1 MATMFSVPDAE
12 TKAADLVAAAKRAGA
27 DAADAFYYR
36 NASTEVQVR
45 LGALEDVGR
54 SDGEEIGL
62 RLFVGKRSASVSSS
76 DLSKDALSALV
87 ERAAAMAREAP
98 EDDYAGLAPA
108 DRLLKGEAIA
118 IDGDDGADPSPASLR
133 ARALA
138 AEDAAR
144 AVAGV
149 TNSEGAGASAG
160 RTLTAL
166 ATSTGFAR
174 GFLTSGYGCSA
185 SVIAGEGSGMQR
197 DYAYH
202 STRHLAD
209 LEDAE
214 EIGARAGKRAVQR
227 VNPGKLSSGPMP
239 VVFDPRVGS
248 SLIGHLAGAITG
260 AAIAR
265 KTSFLL
271 GKRGERIFGH
281 GITIRDDP
289 HRLRGLRSRAFD
301 GEGLPTLPM
310 NIVADGVL
318 QTWLLDSASARQL
331 GEAPTGHA
339 SRGGSGAP
347 GAGTSNLFL
356 EAGKLSV
363 ADLIGD
369 IKLGVFVTE
378 LIGQGVNGITGDYSR
393 GASGFVIRDGQ
404 LAEPVAEITIA
415 GNLTDMFLHFTPAD
429 DLVFRRAMDV
439 PTLRIDGMTIAG
451 A

>member
-1 MATMFSVPDAE
+1 MFSVADAQA
-12 TKAADLVAAAKRAGA
+12 KVADLVAAAKRAGA
-27 DAADAFYYR
+27 DAADAVYYR
-36 NASTEVQVR
+36 NESTEVQVR

-76 DLSKDALSALV
+76 DLSADALNALV

-98 EDDYAGLAPA
+98 EDDYAGLAPE
-108 DRLLKGEAIA
+108 DRLLRGEPVE
-118 IDGDDGADPSPASLR
+118 IDADDGADPSPASLKE
-133 ARALA
+133 RALI
-138 AEDAAR
+138 AEQAAR
-144 AVAGV
+144 AVEGV

-160 RTLTAL
+160 RSLTAL

-174 GFLTSGYGCSA
+174 GFVSSGYGCSA
-185 SVIAGEGSGMQR
+185 SVIAGEGAAMQR

-202 STRHLAD
+202 SARHLAD
-209 LEDAE
+209 LESAE
-214 EIGARAGKRAVQR
+214 EIGARAGRRAVDR
-227 VNPGKLSSGPMP
+227 LNPGKLASGPMP

-248 SLIGHLAGAITG
+248 SLLGHLAGAITG

-301 GEGLPTLPM
+301 GEGLATIPM

-347 GAGTSNLFL
+347 GAGTSNLFM
-356 EAGKLSV
+356 EAGKVSV
-363 ADLIGD
+363 AALIAD
-369 IKLGVFVTE
+369 IKLGLFVTE
-378 LIGQGVNGITGDYSR
+378 LIGHGVNMVTGDYSR
-393 GASGFVIRDGQ
+393 GASGFAIRDGQ

-415 GNLTDMFLHFTPAD
+415 GNLTDMFLALTPAD
-429 DLVFRRAMDV
+429 DLQFRRATDA
-439 PTLRIDGMTIAG
+439 PTVRIDGMTVAG

>member
-1 MATMFSVPDAE
+1 MFSVADAE
-12 TKAADLVAAAKRAGA
+12 AKVADLVAAAKRAGA
-27 DAADAFYYR
+27 DAADAVYYR
-36 NASTEVQVR
+36 NESTEVQVR

-76 DLSKDALSALV
+76 DLSADALNALV

-98 EDDYAGLAPA
+98 EDDYAGLAPE
-108 DRLLKGEAIA
+108 DRLLRGEPVE
-118 IDGDDGADPSPASLR
+118 IDGDDGADPSPVSLKE
-133 ARALA
+133 RALI
-138 AEDAAR
+138 AEAAAR
-144 AVAGV
+144 AVEGV

-160 RTLTAL
+160 RTLMAL
-166 ATSTGFAR
+166 ATTTGFAR
-174 GFLTSGYGCSA
+174 GFVSSGYGCSA
-185 SVIAGEGSGMQR
+185 SVIAGEGAAMQR

-202 STRHLAD
+202 SARHLAD
-209 LEDAE
+209 LESAE
-214 EIGARAGKRAVQR
+214 EIGARAGRRAVER
-227 VNPGKLSSGPMP
+227 LNPGKLASGPMP

-271 GKRGERIFGH
+271 GKKGERIFGH

-301 GEGLPTLPM
+301 GEGLATIPM

-339 SRGGSGAP
+339 TRGGSGAP
-347 GAGTSNLFL
+347 GAGTSNLFM
-356 EAGKLSV
+356 EAGKVSV
-363 ADLIGD
+363 AELIAD

-378 LIGQGVNGITGDYSR
+378 LIGHGVNMVTGDYSR
-393 GASGFVIRDGQ
+393 GASGFAIRNGQ

-415 GNLTDMFLHFTPAD
+415 GNLTDMFQALTRAD
-429 DLVFRRAMDV
+429 DLQFRRAMDV
-439 PTLRIDGMTIAG
+439 PTLRIDGMTVAG